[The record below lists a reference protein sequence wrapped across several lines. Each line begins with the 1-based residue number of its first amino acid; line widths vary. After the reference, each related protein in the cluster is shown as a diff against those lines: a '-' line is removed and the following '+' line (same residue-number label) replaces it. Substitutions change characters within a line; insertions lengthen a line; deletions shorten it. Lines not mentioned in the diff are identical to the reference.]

1 MEASHPRPPLLVR
14 DGTLTHPRDIVRAL
28 ETVESFAYRYIVD
41 DEEIA
46 TGRATLVRIMLD
58 EYSAT
63 TLVNGCL
70 FLNVAS
76 FNYLNFTTDADEQT
90 RITLFNDGAAL
101 EMTPIDEA
109 DLRPGPRNV
118 IRLMEESVFEDTSFV
133 SLDDEDED
141 DD

>member
-41 DEEIA
+41 GEEIA

-76 FNYLNFTTDADEQT
+76 FNYLNFTTAADGQT
-90 RITLFNDGAAL
+90 HITLFNDGAAL

-118 IRLMEESVFEDTSFV
+118 IRLMEESVFEGTSFV
-133 SLDDEDED
+133 SLDDEDD
-141 DD
+141 DE

>member
-1 MEASHPRPPLLVR
+1 MESPRQRPPLLVR
-14 DGTLTHPRDIVRAL
+14 DGTLSNPRDMVRAL
-28 ETVESFAYRYIVD
+28 ETVEAFSYRYIVD

-58 EYSAT
+58 DISAT

-76 FNYLNFTTDADEQT
+76 FGHLTFSADEGGQT
-90 RITLFNDGAAL
+90 HLCLYNEGSVLEIT
-101 EMTPIDEA
+101 PVDEPE
-109 DLRPGPRNV
+109 LRTAQRQV
-118 IRLMEESVFEDTSFV
+118 IRLMEDSVFEDGMFV

-141 DD
+141 E

>member
-41 DEEIA
+41 GEEIA

-76 FNYLNFTTDADEQT
+76 FNYLNFTTDADGQP
-90 RITLFNDGAAL
+90 RITLFNDGASL

-118 IRLMEESVFEDTSFV
+118 IRLMEESVFEGTSFV
-133 SLDDEDED
+133 SLDDEDD
-141 DD
+141 DE